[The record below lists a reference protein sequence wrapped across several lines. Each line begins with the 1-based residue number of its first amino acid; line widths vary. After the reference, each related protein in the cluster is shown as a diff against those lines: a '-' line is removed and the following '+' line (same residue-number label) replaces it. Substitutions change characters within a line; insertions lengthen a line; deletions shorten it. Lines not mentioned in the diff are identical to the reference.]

1 MTDRELV
8 VSVYPSAAHEY
19 LKGMWGYMTHW
30 IIRRDKKHANLK
42 LFIGNGASEEEAW
55 QDAANVLK
63 TDMIKG
69 LSE

>member
-8 VSVYPSAAHEY
+8 VSVYPSAAHEH
-19 LKGMWGYMTHW
+19 LKGMWGNKTHW
-30 IIRRDKKHANLK
+30 IGMRDKKHANLK
-42 LFIGNGASEEEAW
+42 LYMGNGASEEEAW